1 MNIVQICPPLIKC
14 EAQISHSFTDIP
26 LIYRYPTHLQISHS
40 KNWEETV
47 YFILILSIEMKQR
60 VSNKEQCARCFTMK
74 TFVGRFAPNKVLVFV
89 RLCTIFI
96 TKNREEYI
104 SFSFQSSQLKW
115 NKEWVIKNIVQCVI
129 QLYTHSLNA

>member
-1 MNIVQICPPLIKC
+1 MCKVFYDEGLIRGPL
-14 EAQISHSFTDIP
+14 APVRHMGSLDYAHYS
-26 LIYRYPTHLQISHS
+26 LQRIERNH
-40 KNWEETV
+40 
-47 YFILILSIEMKQR
+47 FILIINPLNWNEKR